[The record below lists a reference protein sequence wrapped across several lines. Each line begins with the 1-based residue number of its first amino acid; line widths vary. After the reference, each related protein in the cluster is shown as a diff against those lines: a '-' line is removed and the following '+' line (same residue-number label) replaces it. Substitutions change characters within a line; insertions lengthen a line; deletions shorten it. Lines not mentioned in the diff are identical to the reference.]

1 MAQQHINQGT
11 PPAGTDGDTNAV
23 AWAKAEANFTELY
36 RSAAAI
42 DILSKD
48 YISGLKM
55 VWVSG
60 TALTVK
66 TGSAARPS
74 DGTLISAAADI
85 AKTGLTLSAST
96 WYHVYLFDNAGT
108 ADVEIVTTA
117 PASPYFGTARAKTG
131 DTSRRYVGSVLT
143 DVSGNIYNFLSL
155 PGGFISYRVKT
166 SNAPFRVLA
175 NGKAIAQTNISL
187 QGVIPVT
194 SRCAYIVP
202 TNQDATYAV
211 YFSSSDSSEPS
222 NEITFQASGASGMS
236 RPPTFMHLDTSQTF
250 SYSYQSAPT
259 GGLYVDVWG
268 YTYER

>member
-1 MAQQHINQGT
+1 MPNLANLPVADLQ
-11 PPAGTDGDTNAV
+11 AGTGNWSGKGYIDGAKMIWNSAGSLTLSSFSAYLPSLSRCIYSDV
-23 AWAKAEANFTELY
+23 AIT
-36 RSAAAI
+36 
-42 DILSKD
+42 
-48 YISGLKM
+48 
-55 VWVSG
+55 
-60 TALTVK
+60 
-66 TGSAARPS
+66 
-74 DGTLISAAADI
+74 
-85 AKTGLTLSAST
+85 KTGLVL
-96 WYHVYLFDNAGT
+96 
-108 ADVEIVTTA
+108 
-117 PASPYFGTARAKTG
+117 PASAFSHLYTFQNGSNADFEVSSVAPSTPYNGTARTKTG
-131 DTSRRYVGSVLT
+131 DSSRRYIGSVLT

-166 SNAPFRVLA
+166 SNTPFRVLA
-175 NGKAIAQTNISL
+175 NGQAIAQTNISL

-222 NEITFQASGASGMS
+222 NEITFQSSGASGMS

-268 YTYER
+268 YTYDR

>member
-1 MAQQHINQGT
+1 MPNLANLPVADLQ
-11 PPAGTDGDTNAV
+11 AGT
-23 AWAKAEANFTELY
+23 ANWSGQGY
-36 RSAAAI
+36 I
-42 DILSKD
+42 D
-48 YISGLKM
+48 GLKM
-55 VWVSG
+55 VWNSATSLSVTSG
-60 TALTVK
+60 AAFIPSLSK
-66 TGSAARPS
+66 CLQSPSAITKS
-74 DGTLISAAADI
+74 
-85 AKTGLTLSAST
+85 GLSLAAST
-96 WYHVYLFDNAGT
+96 WYHVYLYLNAGVP
-108 ADVEIVTTA
+108 DIEIVTTVPAA
-117 PASPYFGTARAKTG
+117 PYNGGARTKTG
-131 DTSRRYVGSVLT
+131 DTSRRYIGSVLT

-175 NGKAIAQTNISL
+175 NGQAIAQTNISL

-222 NEITFQASGASGMS
+222 AEITFQSSGASGMS